1 VQDPNMDVK
10 NIEPIEPVLLR
21 PLQAARM
28 LSVSRSRVYE
38 MLRSGSLPA
47 VRLDGRTWRIPRAA
61 LEKLAA
67 DAMQSSTILL
77 AERLR

>member
-1 VQDPNMDVK
+1 MDVK

>member
-1 VQDPNMDVK
+1 MQDPNMDVK